1 LHGRGAWYV
10 YEYSE
15 EELRELARKV
25 VELSPTRV
33 YAFFNNDHWMLENAL
48 QMLEMLRNIL
58 G

>member
-1 LHGRGAWYV
+1 M